1 MSVRVFMKRLAEVEI
16 NPRLSN
22 QHEFNAGVLRR
33 ELGFDA
39 DPTRGHVEFLFYKT
53 DGGEPVVV
61 RENYT
66 LYDARRD
73 TPKRTE
79 WRMYYTNL
87 GVAAHA
93 RVNDLMLLFRPDSSS
108 TDLIAVIARKGTA
121 VERALAK
128 QLAGCEPE
136 ELGDR
141 LFVDS
146 RNVDADTCRLLL
158 RSLEGSVSPVEVTDA
173 AVRSHPL
180 FQQSVAYG
188 VMPGTNE
195 MAGAAQKII
204 TDLGVTSAEPDEF
217 IQMALEAETGLF
229 MSIEEELGDRELAQV
244 VKEGALD
251 FHIVMGICT
260 SFSQR
265 RRSRRGRSL
274 ENHFRYLLDDLE
286 IPHGYQ
292 CTTEGGRTPDFIF
305 PSCEDY
311 HDPGYP
317 SELLRMVGCK
327 TVVRE
332 RHTQWLEEADR
343 IRVKYAL
350 CVDPGL
356 SDRVVHRY
364 RNRLRFFVPRKLLVE
379 KYADRGIR
387 NLLGSVADLI
397 DNLRYACGRGYF
409 WH

>member
-1 MSVRVFMKRLAEVEI
+1 MSVRVFMKRLADVEI
-16 NPRLSN
+16 NPQLSN

-33 ELGFDA
+33 ELGFEG
-39 DPTRGHVEFLFYKT
+39 DPTRGRVEFLFYKT
-53 DGGEPVVV
+53 DGAEPVVV
-61 RENYT
+61 RESYT
-66 LYDARRD
+66 LYDARRN

-93 RVNDLMLLFRPDSSS
+93 RVDDLMLLFRPNSSS
-108 TDLIAVIARKGTA
+108 TDLVAVVAREGTA

-146 RNVDADTCRLLL
+146 RNVDANTCRLLL
-158 RSLEGSVSPVEVTDA
+158 RALAGSVSPADVTDA
-173 AVRSHPL
+173 AIRSHPL
-180 FQQSVAYG
+180 FQQSVDYG
-188 VMPGTNE
+188 IMPSTTA
-195 MAGAAQKII
+195 MASAAQQIV
-204 TDLGVTSAEPDEF
+204 TDHGVTSSEPDEY
-217 IQMALEAETGLF
+217 IRMALEAETDLF
-229 MSIEEELGDRELAQV
+229 MSIEKELGDRKLAQV
-244 VKEGALD
+244 VKEGHLD
-251 FHIVMGICT
+251 FHVVMGICT

-274 ENHFRYLLDDLE
+274 ENHFRCLLEDLE

-292 CTTEGGRTPDFIF
+292 CATEGGRTPDFIF
-305 PSCEDY
+305 PSCEAY
-311 HDPGYP
+311 HDPSYP

-343 IRVKYAL
+343 VDMKYAL

-356 SDRVVHRY
+356 SDRVVRSY
-364 RNRLRFFVPRKLLVE
+364 RPRLRFFVPQKLLVDT
-379 KYADRGIR
+379 YAAREIRG
-387 NLLGSVADLI
+387 LLGSVADLI
-397 DNLRYACGRGYF
+397 DHLRFATRRASQ
-409 WH
+409 